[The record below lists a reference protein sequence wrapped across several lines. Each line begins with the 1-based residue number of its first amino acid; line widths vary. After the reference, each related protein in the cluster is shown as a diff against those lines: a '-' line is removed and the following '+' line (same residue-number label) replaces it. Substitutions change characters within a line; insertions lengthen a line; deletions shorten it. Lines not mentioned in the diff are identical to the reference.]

1 MIRIFS
7 VLLIAL
13 ACVPGHAK
21 AQIDVE
27 FDEERRHH
35 LSAVFGGTTLLDAEE
50 TAFTLGIDYE
60 YRINELIG
68 VGGVVE
74 YAFGDIEATTLLA
87 VADIHLW
94 KGLAVQVGPGVEWIN
109 DETFAIGRVG
119 LLYEIELEHHFTIAP
134 QVHYDIS
141 EFEDSLVFGIS
152 IGKAF

>member
-1 MIRIFS
+1 MRSFT
-7 VLLIAL
+7 LLL
-13 ACVPGHAK
+13 AFITCLSFKAH

-35 LSAVFGGTTLLDAEE
+35 LSAVLGGTTLFDAEE

-119 LLYEIELEHHFTIAP
+119 LLYEVELEHHFTVSP
-134 QVHYDIS
+134 QIHYDIS

-152 IGKAF
+152 IGRAF